1 MQRDSVEMEAK
12 LITDNGEVLE
22 NEFPLDKLPLVL
34 GRGSKC
40 NLRVVD
46 RWASRRHCEIARNNE
61 AIIVRDLGS
70 RNGTLVNGR
79 HITVTSLKPGDRLT
93 VGMTT
98 FFVSP
103 NSHKSG
109 SSADSSTLVLDDS
122 AAEARQT
129 AEKVSKQK
137 PR

>member
-34 GRGSKC
+34 GRGSEC

-61 AIIVRDLGS
+61 SIIVRDLGS
-70 RNGTLVNGR
+70 RNGTLINGR
-79 HITVTSLKPGDRLT
+79 HINVTSLNPGDKLT

-98 FFVSP
+98 FVVSP
-103 NSHKSG
+103 DNHKSG
-109 SSADSSTLVLDDS
+109 SGADSSTLVLDDS

-129 AEKVSKQK
+129 AKEISKQK

>member
-1 MQRDSVEMEAK
+1 MEAK

-34 GRGSKC
+34 GRGSEC

-61 AIIVRDLGS
+61 SIIVRDLGS
-70 RNGTLVNGR
+70 RNGTLINGR
-79 HITVTSLKPGDRLT
+79 HINVTSLNPGDKLT

-98 FFVSP
+98 FVVSP
-103 NSHKSG
+103 DNHKSG
-109 SSADSSTLVLDDS
+109 SGADSSTLVLDDS

-129 AEKVSKQK
+129 AKEISKQK